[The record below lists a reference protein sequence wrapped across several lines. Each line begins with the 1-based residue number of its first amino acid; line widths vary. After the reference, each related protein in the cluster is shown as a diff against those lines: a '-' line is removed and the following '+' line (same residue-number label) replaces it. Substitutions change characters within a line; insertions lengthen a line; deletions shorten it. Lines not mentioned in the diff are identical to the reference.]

1 MEWAE
6 REVLNLHGMSSLCFR
21 ETKHKRIRIPFTTTR
36 RIPRYYVRV
45 ATPKINSVRFA
56 LTNGQRVT
64 SDHHTYRMKPI
75 CVNAISTTSIN
86 KKCPLVTLGLQLT
99 HNLISSFTCW
109 VITQNNRT
117 LESELNIVMSGVGS
131 IGWACVGTDQQI
143 KQSFV
148 SFKSFY
154 LKFLK

>member
-1 MEWAE
+1 MFVETSPKFEDAFALFAMAMSYKPNVGFILCWA
-6 REVLNLHGMSSLCFR
+6 LDGMSRTRSLQFTRHVSSLCFR
-21 ETKHKRIRIPFTTTR
+21 ETKHKPIRIPFTTTR

-75 CVNAISTTSIN
+75 CVNGISTTYIN

-109 VITQNNRT
+109 VITQ
-117 LESELNIVMSGVGS
+117 
-131 IGWACVGTDQQI
+131 I
-143 KQSFV
+143 K
-148 SFKSFY
+148 
-154 LKFLK
+154 